1 MVFDKT
7 GKEVSNKY
15 SFSTKKNT
23 FKPVQS
29 ECDMTKPI
37 RMALI
42 GAGNRGRGIFGAY
55 AKKMPH
61 RAVFVAVAEP
71 DESRRSAFSQ
81 EHGIPASSCFGG
93 AAELFAATGLDIE
106 AVVVATV
113 EDQRLE
119 PVVQAISRG
128 CHVLVEK
135 PLGRTAEEVVAVTDA
150 ARNSDRVFAVCHQL
164 RYVTGYATIKEL
176 IDSGRYGEAV
186 AIQMSENLSY
196 HHYAHSYVRGFFNSS
211 RLTPMIL
218 AKCCHD
224 MDIMCY
230 LTGRRPVRVS
240 SFGSLTW
247 FKPENAPQGA
257 PNFCLEGC
265 PAEARCPYNVLKL
278 YFNDDTDQAYIRQMG
293 VVKSKA
299 ELMDL
304 LKTNRFG
311 RCVYRCGNDVVDHQS
326 VNVEFEGGLTVSF
339 NMAGHNAVERRI
351 TKISLT
357 NGEIGFD
364 TSGDTVTAFTF
375 EPLREE
381 RIKPSDVV
389 GTHGGGDRLIMEGF
403 VGAIRSNGSAPMLT
417 SVEMSLDSHL
427 LAFAAEQSRLAK
439 GAVIELRDFEAN
451 VRASTK

>member
-1 MVFDKT
+1 M
-7 GKEVSNKY
+7 S
-15 SFSTKKNT
+15 
-23 FKPVQS
+23 KPV
-29 ECDMTKPI
+29 

-55 AKKMPH
+55 AKQMPH

-71 DESRRSAFSQ
+71 DEARRKAFSQ
-81 EHGIPASSCFGG
+81 EHGIPESARFQNAGD
-93 AAELFAATGLDIE
+93 LFAAQGLDLE
-106 AVVVATV
+106 AVIVATV

-119 PVVQAISRG
+119 PVVQAINKG
-128 CHVLVEK
+128 YHVLVEK
-135 PLGRTAEEVVAVTDA
+135 PLGRSAAEVVAITDA
-150 ARNSDRVFAVCHQL
+150 AKKSDRVFAVCHQM
-164 RYVTGYATIKEL
+164 RYMTPYATMKEL
-176 IDSGRYGEAV
+176 IDSDRYGEVIAM
-186 AIQMSENLSY
+186 QLSENLSY
-196 HHYAHSYVRGFFNSS
+196 HHHAHSFVRGFFNSS

-224 MDIMCY
+224 MDVMCY
-230 LTGRRPVRVS
+230 LAGRRPVRVS

-257 PNFCLEGC
+257 PEYCLQGC
-265 PAEARCPYNVLKL
+265 PAAARCPYNVLKL

-293 VVKSKA
+293 VVKSKD
-299 ELMDL
+299 ELMEL

-311 RCVYRCGNDVVDHQS
+311 RCVYRCGNDVVDHQA

-339 NMAGHNAVERRI
+339 NMVGHNAVERRI

-357 NGEIGFD
+357 NGEIGYD
-364 TSGDTVTAFTF
+364 TSGDTVMAYQF

-381 RIKPSDVV
+381 RIKPAGTV

-403 VGAIRSNGSAPMLT
+403 VDAIRSNGSAPMLT

-451 VRASTK
+451 VRSSTK

>member
-1 MVFDKT
+1 M
-7 GKEVSNKY
+7 S
-15 SFSTKKNT
+15 
-23 FKPVQS
+23 KPV
-29 ECDMTKPI
+29 

-55 AKKMPH
+55 AKQMPH

-71 DESRRSAFSQ
+71 DEARRNAFSQ
-81 EHGIPASSCFGG
+81 EHGIPESARFQSAG
-93 AAELFAATGLDIE
+93 ELFAAKGLDLE
-106 AVVVATV
+106 AVIIATV

-119 PVVQAISRG
+119 PVVQAISKG
-128 CHVLVEK
+128 YHVLVEK
-135 PLGRTAEEVVAVTDA
+135 PLGCTAAQVVAMTDA
-150 ARNSDRVFAVCHQL
+150 ARTSDRVFAVCHQM
-164 RYVTGYATIKEL
+164 RYVTAYATMKEL
-176 IDSGRYGEAV
+176 INSGRYGELIAM
-186 AIQMSENLSY
+186 QLSENLSY
-196 HHYAHSYVRGFFNSS
+196 HHQAHSFVRGFFNSS

-364 TSGDTVTAFTF
+364 TSGDTITAFTF

-381 RIKPSDVV
+381 RIKPS
-389 GTHGGGDRLIMEGF
+389 GMLGSHGGGDRLIMDGF
-403 VGAIRSNGSAPMLT
+403 VAAIQSKGAAPMLT
-417 SVEMSLDSHL
+417 SVDMSLDSHL
-427 LAFAAEQSRLAK
+427 LAFAAEQSRVEQGK
-439 GAVIELRDFEAN
+439 VIDIRAFEES
-451 VRASTK
+451 VRSL

>member
-1 MVFDKT
+1 M
-7 GKEVSNKY
+7 S
-15 SFSTKKNT
+15 
-23 FKPVQS
+23 KPV
-29 ECDMTKPI
+29 

-55 AKKMPH
+55 AKQMPH
-61 RAVFVAVAEP
+61 RAQFVAVAEP
-71 DESRRSAFSQ
+71 DEARRNAFSQ
-81 EHGIPASSCFGG
+81 EHGIPESARFQSVG
-93 AAELFAATGLDIE
+93 ELFAAKGLDLE
-106 AVVVATV
+106 AVIVATV

-119 PVVQAISRG
+119 PVVQAINKG
-128 CHVLVEK
+128 YHVLVEK
-135 PLGRTAEEVVAVTDA
+135 PLGRTAVEVVAITDA
-150 ARNSDRVFAVCHQL
+150 AKKSDRVFAVCHQM
-164 RYVTGYATIKEL
+164 RYMAPYATMKEL
-176 IDSGRYGEAV
+176 IGSGRYGETIAM
-186 AIQMSENLSY
+186 QLSENLSY
-196 HHYAHSYVRGFFNSS
+196 HHHAHSFVRGFFNSS

-230 LTGRRPVRVS
+230 LTGRRPLRVS

-257 PNFCLEGC
+257 SNFCLEGC
-265 PAEARCPYNVLKL
+265 PAAAKCPYNVLKL

-293 VVKSKA
+293 VVKSKY
-299 ELMDL
+299 ELMEL

-311 RCVYRCGNDVVDHQS
+311 RCVYRCGNDVVDHQA

-451 VRASTK
+451 VRSSTK

>member
-1 MVFDKT
+1 M
-7 GKEVSNKY
+7 S
-15 SFSTKKNT
+15 
-23 FKPVQS
+23 KPV
-29 ECDMTKPI
+29 

-55 AKKMPH
+55 AKQMPH

-71 DESRRSAFSQ
+71 DEARRKAFSQ
-81 EHGIPASSCFGG
+81 EHGIPESARFQNAGD
-93 AAELFAATGLDIE
+93 LFAAQGLDLE
-106 AVVVATV
+106 AVIVATV

-119 PVVQAISRG
+119 PVVQAINKG
-128 CHVLVEK
+128 YHVLVEK
-135 PLGRTAEEVVAVTDA
+135 PLGRSAAEVVAITDA
-150 ARNSDRVFAVCHQL
+150 AKKSDRVFAVCHQM
-164 RYVTGYATIKEL
+164 RYMTPYATMKEL
-176 IDSGRYGEAV
+176 IDSDRYGEVIAM
-186 AIQMSENLSY
+186 QLSENLSY
-196 HHYAHSYVRGFFNSS
+196 HHHAHSFVRGFFNSS

-224 MDIMCY
+224 MDVMCY
-230 LTGRRPVRVS
+230 LAGRRPVRVS

-257 PNFCLEGC
+257 PEYCLQGC
-265 PAEARCPYNVLKL
+265 PAAARCPYNVLKL

-293 VVKSKA
+293 VVKSKD
-299 ELMDL
+299 ELMEL

-311 RCVYRCGNDVVDHQS
+311 RCVYRCGNDVVDHQA

-339 NMAGHNAVERRI
+339 NMVGHNAVERRI

-357 NGEIGFD
+357 NGEIGYD
-364 TSGDTVTAFTF
+364 TSEDTVMAYQF

-381 RIKPSDVV
+381 RIKPAGTV

-403 VGAIRSNGSAPMLT
+403 VDAIRSNGSAPMLT

-451 VRASTK
+451 VRSSTK

>member
-1 MVFDKT
+1 M
-7 GKEVSNKY
+7 S
-15 SFSTKKNT
+15 
-23 FKPVQS
+23 KPV
-29 ECDMTKPI
+29 

-55 AKKMPH
+55 AKQMPH
-61 RAVFVAVAEP
+61 RAQFVAVAEP
-71 DESRRSAFSQ
+71 DEARRNAFSL
-81 EHGIPASSCFGG
+81 EHGIPESARFPNAG
-93 AAELFAATGLDIE
+93 ELFAAQGLDLE
-106 AVVVATV
+106 AVIVATV
-113 EDQRLE
+113 EDQRRE
-119 PVVQAISRG
+119 PVVQAIG
-128 CHVLVEK
+128 KGYHVLVEK
-135 PLGRTAEEVVAVTDA
+135 PLGRTAAEVVAITDA
-150 ARNSDRVFAVCHQL
+150 AKKSDRVFAVCHQM
-164 RYVTGYATIKEL
+164 RYMTPYATIKEL
-176 IDSGRYGEAV
+176 IDSGRYGEAI
-186 AIQMSENLSY
+186 AMQLSENLSY
-196 HHYAHSYVRGFFNSS
+196 HHHAHSFVRGFFNSS

-247 FKPENAPQGA
+247 FKPENAPKGA
-257 PNFCLEGC
+257 PDYCLQGC
-265 PAEARCPYNVLKL
+265 PAAAKCPYNVLKL

-293 VVKSKA
+293 VVKRKDD
-299 ELMDL
+299 LMEL

-311 RCVYRCGNDVVDHQS
+311 RCVYRCGNDVVDHQA

-357 NGEIGFD
+357 NGEIGYD

-375 EPLREE
+375 EPSREE
-381 RIKPSDVV
+381 RIKPAGTV

-403 VGAIRSNGSAPMLT
+403 VDAIRSKGVTPMLT

-439 GAVIELRDFEAN
+439 GAVIELRAFEET
-451 VRASTK
+451 VRSSTK

>member
-224 MDIMCY
+224 MDLMCY
-230 LTGRRPVRVS
+230 LTGKRPVRVS

-247 FKPENAPQGA
+247 FKPEHAPQGA
-257 PNFCLEGC
+257 PRYCLDGC
-265 PAEARCPYNVLKL
+265 PAAASCPYNVLKL
-278 YFNDDTDQAYIRQMG
+278 YFNEDTDPAYIRQMG
-293 VVKSKA
+293 VVNNKE
-299 ELMDL
+299 ELLAL
-304 LKTNRFG
+304 LRTNRFG
-311 RCVYRCGNDVVDHQS
+311 RCVYRCDNDVVDHQT

-339 NMAGHNAVERRI
+339 AMVGHNAKGRRL

-357 NGEIGFD
+357 NGEIDFD
-364 TSGDTVTAFTF
+364 LSERVVKAYTF
-375 EPLREE
+375 EPLREAL
-381 RIKPSDVV
+381 ITPAGMGGS
-389 GTHGGGDRLIMEGF
+389 HAGGDRMIMDGF
-403 VGAIRSNGSAPMLT
+403 VDAIESKGASPMLT

-427 LAFAAEQSRLAK
+427 LAFAAEQSRRQN
-439 GAVIELRDFEAN
+439 GAPIELRDFEETA
-451 VRASTK
+451 RAKKS

>member
-1 MVFDKT
+1 
-7 GKEVSNKY
+7 
-15 SFSTKKNT
+15 
-23 FKPVQS
+23 
-29 ECDMTKPI
+29 
-37 RMALI
+37 MALI

-55 AKKMPH
+55 ARQMPH

-71 DESRRSAFSQ
+71 DEARRNAFSQ
-81 EHGIPASSCFGG
+81 EHGIPESARFQSAG
-93 AAELFAATGLDIE
+93 ELFAAKGLDLE
-106 AVVVATV
+106 AVIIATV

-119 PVVQAISRG
+119 PVVQAISKG
-128 CHVLVEK
+128 YHVLVEK
-135 PLGRTAEEVVAVTDA
+135 PLGCTAAQVVAMTDA
-150 ARNSDRVFAVCHQL
+150 ARKSDRIFAVCHQM
-164 RYVTGYATIKEL
+164 RYVTAYATMKEL
-176 IDSGRYGEAV
+176 INSGRYGEVIAM
-186 AIQMSENLSY
+186 QLSENLSY
-196 HHYAHSYVRGFFNSS
+196 HHQAHSFVRGFFNSS

-257 PNFCLEGC
+257 PEFCLEGC
-265 PAEARCPYNVLKL
+265 PVEARCPYNVLKL

-299 ELMDL
+299 DLMER

-311 RCVYRCGNDVVDHQS
+311 RCVYRCGNDVVDHQA

-364 TSGDTVTAFTF
+364 TSGDTITAFTF

-381 RIKPSDVV
+381 RIKPAGMLGS
-389 GTHGGGDRLIMEGF
+389 HGGGDRLIMDGF
-403 VGAIRSNGSAPMLT
+403 VDAIQSKGAAPMLT
-417 SVEMSLDSHL
+417 SVDMSLDSHL
-427 LAFAAEQSRLAK
+427 LAFAAEQSRVEQGK
-439 GAVIELRDFEAN
+439 VIDIRAFEDS
-451 VRASTK
+451 VRSL